1 MVTVTLTKTVPLGL
15 LELRARA
22 ALGGGVG
29 GVRARANGELAE
41 LRGGRAAAA
50 VRAGRHLLDQVRL
63 LLLQLSQQRVLEQV
77 EHDAQVVRLLHR
89 RTEEHCTVYTLN
101 TTYTCLPLHTQL
113 RTLALLLS
121 LLADSALSA
130 NLTKLYLS
138 APYLRARNTSA
149 SPLGKL

>member
-1 MVTVTLTKTVPLGL
+1 MVTVTVTVTKTLTKTVPLGL

-29 GVRARANGELAE
+29 GVRASANGELAE

-89 RTEEHCTVYTLN
+89 RTEEHCTSTVYTLN
-101 TTYTCLPLHTQL
+101 TTHAYQST
-113 RTLALLLS
+113 RTYAHLLS
-121 LLADSALSA
+121 
-130 NLTKLYLS
+130 Y
-138 APYLRARNTSA
+138 Y
-149 SPLGKL
+149 